1 MPQPE
6 TQAQAQELIE
16 RLGLLPHPEG
26 GYYRE
31 TYRSTTKVATP
42 RGERCASTAILF
54 LLTAGQCSH
63 WHRIC
68 ADELWL
74 HQGGGGLLI
83 HELSPAGAYRRTRLG
98 LNLTA
103 GETPQHL
110 VPAGHWFGSEPA
122 AGVGWSLV
130 GCTVAPGFEF
140 VDFSLARPED
150 LAPIAAACPDW
161 RRLCLATEPQ
171 VLPRLSPPATQA

>member
-1 MPQPE
+1 MNQP
-6 TQAQAQELIE
+6 QAQPQELIE

-98 LNLTA
+98 LDLAA
-103 GETPQHL
+103 GETPPTSGARRPL
-110 VPAGHWFGSEPA
+110 VWLRTGGRRWLEP
-122 AGVGWSLV
+122 GGLHR
-130 GCTVAPGFEF
+130 G
-140 VDFSLARPED
+140 AR
-150 LAPIAAACPDW
+150 L
-161 RRLCLATEPQ
+161 
-171 VLPRLSPPATQA
+171 